1 MNDVMI
7 VTPHSSFRDR
17 LIYDGMASTEY
28 GNISLSDAVNIYCM
42 KKDMICPVCGEVNC
56 VYFKR
61 LCDDLLKKP
70 NDKELKKIMVKSQT
84 IGVPFTKVFDEY
96 RNKVENQ
103 LAGVLKKNG
112 IVPTLKIRQEMFSK
126 YMNLF
131 DMLNRKVV
139 NGKEVYIDKHIKSS
153 IFSKINSKTSVV
165 LTYLNTLDGA
175 RNIKNYPEMID
186 ALRKNDFNRASK
198 IFYKMMPKDLESYLA
213 LDTITDEAIAKR
225 QADEE
230 LKKIQ
235 SKAKEEIIKLQ
246 INEAIKTASEIIS
259 DIGDKTS
266 KVIGDKYKVASD
278 KIINELNDFKGKK
291 IKNSSDALKILEK
304 TINNPYLKV
313 HKKDL
318 PAISQA
324 IKFIDGKKLSEN
336 LYKLGGSFKLA
347 DKFLKFEKIKTK
359 VEEGF
364 ETGNWRP
371 LVLEIEAMALAGVAS
386 PIVLAFTSA
395 SLSLLLPVT
404 ISVTLLSVSAIVL
417 TAVITS
423 YIDADFAAAINKEI
437 IP

>member
-84 IGVPFTKVFDEY
+84 IGVAFTKVFDEY

-153 IFSKINSKTSVV
+153 ILSKINSKTSAV
-165 LTYLNTLDGA
+165 LTYLNTLDG
-175 RNIKNYPEMID
+175 
-186 ALRKNDFNRASK
+186 
-198 IFYKMMPKDLESYLA
+198 
-213 LDTITDEAIAKR
+213 T
-225 QADEE
+225 
-230 LKKIQ
+230 
-235 SKAKEEIIKLQ
+235 
-246 INEAIKTASEIIS
+246 
-259 DIGDKTS
+259 
-266 KVIGDKYKVASD
+266 
-278 KIINELNDFKGKK
+278 
-291 IKNSSDALKILEK
+291 
-304 TINNPYLKV
+304 
-313 HKKDL
+313 
-318 PAISQA
+318 
-324 IKFIDGKKLSEN
+324 
-336 LYKLGGSFKLA
+336 
-347 DKFLKFEKIKTK
+347 
-359 VEEGF
+359 
-364 ETGNWRP
+364 
-371 LVLEIEAMALAGVAS
+371 
-386 PIVLAFTSA
+386 
-395 SLSLLLPVT
+395 
-404 ISVTLLSVSAIVL
+404 
-417 TAVITS
+417 
-423 YIDADFAAAINKEI
+423 
-437 IP
+437 